1 MGDLGHGLLLLTTL
15 DQNIPTKSEKSRF
28 KELQY
33 KSKVGIYG
41 DLGDGLLL
49 F

>member
-1 MGDLGHGLLLLTTL
+1 MVYYCFNHIRSKHTNKK
-15 DQNIPTKSEKSRF
+15 QKSRF
-28 KELQY
+28 KEPQY